1 MVSHNVCE
9 ISLREY
15 LKKLQEQSKRIRKLN
30 RYKENVF
37 NWNKDAV
44 LNDFMQQLGESD
56 ISNFYY

>member
-15 LKKLQEQSKRIRKLN
+15 LKKLQEQSKPIRKLN

-44 LNDFMQQLGESD
+44 LNDFMQQLGDSD